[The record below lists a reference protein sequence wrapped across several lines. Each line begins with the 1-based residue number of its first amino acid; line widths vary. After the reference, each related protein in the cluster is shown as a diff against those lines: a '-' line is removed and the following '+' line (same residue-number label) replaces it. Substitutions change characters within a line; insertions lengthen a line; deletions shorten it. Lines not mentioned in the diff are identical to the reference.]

1 MTSLV
6 VEPVAEVPS
15 PFMVLMLVAV
25 EKLEL
30 EEGFESVSEFLVVR
44 RLEEVFE
51 PVVELLVGRLEVALL
66 ELGVY

>member
-1 MTSLV
+1 
-6 VEPVAEVPS
+6 
-15 PFMVLMLVAV
+15 MVLMLVAV

>member
-1 MTSLV
+1 
-6 VEPVAEVPS
+6 
-15 PFMVLMLVAV
+15 MVLMLVAV

-30 EEGFESVSEFLVVR
+30 EEVFESVSEFLVVR
-44 RLEEVFE
+44 RLEGVFE

>member
-1 MTSLV
+1 
-6 VEPVAEVPS
+6 
-15 PFMVLMLVAV
+15 MVLMLVAV

-30 EEGFESVSEFLVVR
+30 EEVFESVSEFLVVR